1 MWLRRKAKI
10 AQNMWQGSTFF
21 FKNCYSWKF
30 EFQWRKITISELSET
45 KMFSAK
51 SNENCLKLSE
61 LRTKGRN
68 LRLLRSLIVKAC
80 VQDCQNPKKHWW
92 KQENQGHKA
101 ACLRRFSRISTKLW
115 AIFADCTNY
124 GRICVY
130 DAFIKAYLANRLKS
144 IIYTRGRYLCTDI
157 HWHLRPCLTVMWLA
171 TRPYKH

>member
-30 EFQWRKITISELSET
+30 EFQWRKICSHLLKKDGSKSISKTIIFILKSAIYKDSHIYWRPDANGDYCPSIMEPGKPFITISELSEI

-51 SNENCLKLSE
+51 SNENSLKLSE

-80 VQDCQNPKKHWW
+80 VQDCQNPEKAFLHTSQIMAEFACMMLLLKH
-92 KQENQGHKA
+92 
-101 ACLRRFSRISTKLW
+101 I
-115 AIFADCTNY
+115 
-124 GRICVY
+124 
-130 DAFIKAYLANRLKS
+130 
-144 IIYTRGRYLCTDI
+144 
-157 HWHLRPCLTVMWLA
+157 
-171 TRPYKH
+171 